1 MIPPRSLTP
10 VAPSPPDATTWT
22 PPSRPLATT
31 SGASIVTRHDTI
43 SSDNNWPFGA
53 SMAALMLVVSLAVV
67 LLYGR
72 LLRRQFEGWRV
83 AR

>member
-1 MIPPRSLTP
+1 VPMLAP
-10 VAPSPPDATTWT
+10 V
-22 PPSRPLATT
+22 
-31 SGASIVTRHDTI
+31 VYDTI

-53 SMAALMLVVSLAVV
+53 SMAAIMLVVSLAVV